1 MKYKNALILNNKQT
15 TVNNKNGTSC
25 VNLRVGGNFMMT
37 TKDKLRQLVSDFR
50 QWLADNYTSDEIEE
64 LRTDDAGYPK
74 WEEIT
79 TYFSEL
85 IDKKLLR
92 NLDKEDQINLL
103 YLIGRNWDI
112 GNMIAWL
119 SKGTKLSNC
128 GELEKKDFLS
138 LAKTLTELEQPEFND
153 AKSQIASSFQKF
165 DKLTTEIEEILLKL
179 YNDKDEY
186 TKRLSLISL
195 GKLGFYDIKQLIKQS
210 WETIEDEHHKI
221 GCLFVIAE
229 YIKDDKLMKHY
240 LQLADKQ
247 EGEYLKSYVYELIRK

>member
-1 MKYKNALILNNKQT
+1 MIT
-15 TVNNKNGTSC
+15 I
-25 VNLRVGGNFMMT
+25 
-37 TKDKLRQLVSDFR
+37 KDKLRQLVSDFR
-50 QWLADNYTSDEIEE
+50 QWLADNFISDEIKE

-85 IDKKLLR
+85 LDKNLLI

-119 SKGTKLSNC
+119 SKGAELSNC
-128 GELEKKDFLS
+128 GELKKKDFLI
-138 LAKTLTELEQPEFND
+138 LAKALTELRQPEFND
-153 AKSQIASSFQKF
+153 AKSQFVSSFQKF
-165 DKLTTEIEEILLKL
+165 EELTTEIEEILLKF

-186 TKRLSLISL
+186 IKRLSLISL
-195 GKLGFYDIKQLIKQS
+195 GKLGFYDIRQLIKQS
-210 WETIEDEHHKI
+210 WETTDDEHYKM

-247 EGEYLKSYVYELIRK
+247 DGEYLKSYAYELLKK